1 MAHERTCEAGATM
14 LCAAQVVR
22 LARGDEL
29 PRSGEQLEQLASMYV
44 LQALPYEGGGGGVAL

>member
-1 MAHERTCEAGATM
+1 M